1 MCVYVFSYGVQRKK
15 HEIFNYMLVRQ
26 KWYSTDRFGKSHRL
40 ARHKS
45 IAIIRFYARICNMCN
60 SVYICGHIHKYLRSW
75 DINFQPKLNV
85 NLHDKFIFVFY
96 TYKIAFLMG
105 KKSIKRSCN
114 NLVVFNSFPSYT
126 MSWHLY
132 RHLCFGR
139 IRSNKIIKLMAYLHQ
154 PSL

>member
-1 MCVYVFSYGVQRKK
+1 
-15 HEIFNYMLVRQ
+15 MLVRQ
-26 KWYSTDRFGKSHRL
+26 KSYSTDRFGKSHRL

-45 IAIIRFYARICNMCN
+45 IAIIRFYARICNMCLHKHN
-60 SVYICGHIHKYLRSW
+60 LKITNCVFICGHIHKYLRSW

-105 KKSIKRSCN
+105 KKAIKRICN

-126 MSWHLY
+126 LSWHLY

-139 IRSNKIIKLMAYLHQ
+139 IRSNKMKIIKLMAYLHL